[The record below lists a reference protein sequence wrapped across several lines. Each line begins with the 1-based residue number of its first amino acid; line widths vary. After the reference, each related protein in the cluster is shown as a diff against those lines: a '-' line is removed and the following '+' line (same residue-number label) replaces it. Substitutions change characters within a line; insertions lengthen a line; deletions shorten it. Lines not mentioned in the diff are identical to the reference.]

1 MTRRSRKRVG
11 AQRPETVGSPIP
23 EKVAAAPSKLV
34 LCVLS
39 TVAVVVYFRTF
50 WAGFL
55 GFDDNLHVYAN
66 PYLNPPSF
74 AGLAALWRHP
84 YEALYIPLAYTLLAG
99 ISLTAQVPATMVSAI
114 GRTVTVSPT
123 AFHVASIGF
132 HVANTL
138 LCYLLALRVT
148 RSQRAAVFCSLVF
161 TTHPLQVES
170 VAWISELRGLSSAFF
185 ALAALNVFIAGR
197 QANLRSPTRS
207 RALFVASA
215 ALVVAAMLCKPS
227 AVVLPILGLVI
238 DRLALGTSW
247 RRSVLA
253 ASVWAICVLPFAW
266 ITRTIQHVSAEGLSV
281 WWQRGF
287 IAGDALAF
295 YLFKLVLP
303 IDLCVDYGRTPGV
316 AMSHSWS
323 YVVWVVPA
331 ALLVLCYVY
340 RRRRPVAWLGSIV
353 FLVLLLPVLGLVP
366 FKYQAFSTVADR
378 YLYLPLIGLG
388 LIVGDIIDAM
398 GSKVVLTA
406 AAGVI
411 FILGIVTFI
420 QTGHW
425 LDNQA
430 FARHTVDVNPNVA
443 FAQNDLG
450 GILLREGR
458 VEEAIPHLKK
468 AVALE
473 PAFSNAQNNLALAL
487 VQRGSLDEAE
497 LHFRKAVEA
506 NSGYFKAYES
516 LGAIYLR
523 TNRLDAAIAAL
534 QTAVAIQPS
543 EAKAWNDLG
552 VAFMQSGRPTDGLAA
567 FQRAVQAEPRNV
579 TYRSNLG
586 RALAEAGRTQD
597 AETYL
602 PPGK

>member
-1 MTRRSRKRVG
+1 MTRRPRKGLG
-11 AQRPETVGSPIP
+11 AQPPEAVSSPIP
-23 EKVAAAPSKLV
+23 DEVVAAPSKLV
-34 LCVLS
+34 LSVLS
-39 TVAVVVYFRTF
+39 TVALVVYLRTF
-50 WAGFL
+50 WGDFL

-66 PYLNPPSF
+66 PYLNPPSW

-84 YEALYIPLAYTLLAG
+84 YEALYIPVAYTLLAG

-114 GRTVTVSPT
+114 GHTVTVSPT
-123 AFHVASIGF
+123 PFHVASIGF

-148 RSQRAAVFCSLVF
+148 CSQRAAVLCSLVF
-161 TTHPLQVES
+161 ATHPLQVES

-185 ALAALNVFIAGR
+185 ALLALNVFIAGR

-215 ALVVAAMLCKPS
+215 ALVMVATLCKPS
-227 AVVLPILGLVI
+227 AVVLPLLALAI
-238 DRLALGTSW
+238 DRLALGSSW
-247 RRSVLA
+247 RRSALA
-253 ASVWAICVLPFAW
+253 ACVWSICVLPFAW
-266 ITRTIQHVSAEGLSV
+266 LTRTIQHVSPAGLSA

-295 YLFKLVLP
+295 YLFKAVLP
-303 IDLCVDYGRTPGV
+303 FDLCVDYGRTPGV

-331 ALLVLCYVY
+331 GLFVLSYAY
-340 RRRRPVAWLGSIV
+340 RRRRPVAWLGTLV

-378 YLYLPLIGLG
+378 YLYLPLVGLG
-388 LIVGDIIDAM
+388 LIVGDIIDAV
-398 GSKVVLTA
+398 GSKVVLS
-406 AAGVI
+406 AGCGMIV
-411 FILGIVTFI
+411 ILGIVTFI
-420 QTGHW
+420 QTGYW
-425 LDNQA
+425 LDNHA
-430 FARHTVDVNPNVA
+430 FASHTVDVNPNVS

-458 VEEAIPHLKK
+458 VEEAIPHFKK

-473 PAFSNAQNNLALAL
+473 PGFSQAQNNLGLAL
-487 VQRGSLDEAE
+487 VQSGNLGEAE
-497 LHFRKAVEA
+497 LHFRQAVEA

-523 TNRLDAAIAAL
+523 TNRLNAAIAAL

-552 VAFMQSGRPTDGLAA
+552 VAFMQSDRPTDGLEA
-567 FQRAVQAEPRNV
+567 FQRAVEAEPRNV

-586 RALAEAGRTQD
+586 RALVEAGRTQE

-602 PPGK
+602 VPGN

>member
-1 MTRRSRKRVG
+1 
-11 AQRPETVGSPIP
+11 
-23 EKVAAAPSKLV
+23 
-34 LCVLS
+34 
-39 TVAVVVYFRTF
+39 
-50 WAGFL
+50 
-55 GFDDNLHVYAN
+55 
-66 PYLNPPSF
+66 
-74 AGLAALWRHP
+74 
-84 YEALYIPLAYTLLAG
+84 
-99 ISLTAQVPATMVSAI
+99 
-114 GRTVTVSPT
+114 
-123 AFHVASIGF
+123 
-132 HVANTL
+132 
-138 LCYLLALRVT
+138 
-148 RSQRAAVFCSLVF
+148 
-161 TTHPLQVES
+161 VES

-197 QANLRSPTRS
+197 QANVQSPTKS
-207 RALFVASA
+207 RALLVASA

-227 AVVLPILGLVI
+227 AVVLPILVLVI

-247 RRSVLA
+247 RSSALA
-253 ASVWAICVLPFAW
+253 ACIWGICVLPFAW
-266 ITRTIQHVSAEGLSV
+266 ITRTIQHVAPAGLSV

-295 YLFKLVLP
+295 YLFKAVLP

-353 FLVLLLPVLGLVP
+353 FVVLLLPVLGLVP

-388 LIVGDIIDAM
+388 LIVGDVIDAM
-398 GSKVVLTA
+398 RSKVVLA
-406 AAGVI
+406 AASGVI
-411 FILGIVTFI
+411 VILGVVTFV

-425 LDNQA
+425 LDNRA

-450 GILLREGR
+450 GILLREDR
-458 VEEAIPHLKK
+458 VEEAIPHFEK
-468 AVALE
+468 AVSLE
-473 PAFSNAQNNLALAL
+473 PGFSNAQNNLGLAL
-487 VQRGSLDEAE
+487 VQRGNLGEAE

-506 NSGYFKAYES
+506 DSRYFKAYES
-516 LGAIYLR
+516 LAAIYLR

-552 VAFMQSGRPTDGLAA
+552 VAFMQSGRPTDGLEA
-567 FQRAVQAEPRNV
+567 FQRAVEVEPRNV

-586 RALAEAGRTQD
+586 RALMEAGRTQE

-602 PPGK
+602 APGK